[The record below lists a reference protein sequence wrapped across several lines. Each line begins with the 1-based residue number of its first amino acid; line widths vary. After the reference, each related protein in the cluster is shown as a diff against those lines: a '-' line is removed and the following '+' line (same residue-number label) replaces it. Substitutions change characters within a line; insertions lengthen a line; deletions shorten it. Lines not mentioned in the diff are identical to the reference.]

1 MPFSNY
7 EALSLNPSGFTRTQK
22 AFKLFDISPST
33 GYRRINE
40 GRFPKPIKIS
50 IGISANRNSDLLEF
64 ATDPVNYKAKDAS

>member
-1 MPFSNY
+1 MLSLKY
-7 EALSLNPSGFTRTQK
+7 ETLSLNPNGFTKTQK
-22 AFKLFDISPST
+22 AFKLFDMSPST

-64 ATDPVNYKAKDAS
+64 AADPVNYKAKDAS

>member
-1 MPFSNY
+1 MLFSNY
-7 EALSLNPSGFTRTQK
+7 EMLSLNPNGFTRIQK

-64 ATDPVNYKAKDAS
+64 AADPVNYKAKDAS